1 MMLTLRLA
9 MRLFARDWR
18 SGELRILMAALLIAV
33 AGLTAIAVIVD
44 RVERGMT
51 RETNQILGA
60 DRVIS
65 SPRPVD
71 PATLRQAADL
81 GLKHSGGLRFRT
93 MVLAGGRFQLSSVR
107 AVDADYPLAGQLR
120 IAERPF
126 ARGRQVRGHPEPG
139 TIWVAPRL
147 LYALNIQPGDNVE
160 IGVKSFTVAG
170 IIETEPG
177 SVDLIDF
184 TPNLIIALQDVP
196 ATQVIQPGS
205 RMTYRYDFTGDERAL
220 EAFDQWSETA
230 LNESERVLGSE
241 QGAPA
246 VESSLGRARNYLN
259 LSGLLGLLLGG
270 VAIAIAGNRFIR
282 RHFDHAALLRCLGLR
297 QNQVL
302 SIYCLLLAV
311 ATAIGAMLGI
321 AAGYLIQHI
330 AIQFMGGL
338 LPAQIPPP
346 STLPA
351 WLGLVTGFVVV
362 AGFSL
367 PGLLRIRAVTPMRVL
382 RRDLTPLPVGG
393 WAVMAVSL
401 VTLGLVMWWYTL
413 DLQLVAI
420 VLAGGIAVIAV
431 LLVFARL
438 LLNLAQRLGR
448 RASVAARFGLGHL
461 VRHRDASLT
470 QIVAFG
476 VILSLM
482 LIIYLVRGEL
492 IADWQKQL
500 PAQAPNHFIVNL
512 PPDKTG
518 AFAGFLA
525 QHDIT
530 AGEMYP
536 MVRGRVVAINGR
548 PLVEVLGED
557 YEQRHNSVRREL
569 NLTWSAK
576 LPDANRVVRGEW
588 ALDRSDNQISV
599 EEEMAGALHL
609 QLGDTLTFNI
619 GSFEVTG
626 IIGSIRKVDWDSF
639 KPNFYVIFPPGVL
652 ETFGATYITS
662 FYLPPENKRVL
673 NELLK
678 RFPMVSI
685 VELDRILAQVRSILD
700 QASLAIE
707 FVLGFVLAAGLAVLM
722 ATMYATLDEKIYE
735 AGLLRTLG
743 AANRFIRRCTVT
755 EYWMLALL
763 AGGMAAIT
771 SECVAFALYRFV
783 FHIDVQWHV
792 WLWLAAPLLGMLLVV
807 PAGLW
812 GTRRVLKEAPYRVLQ
827 QQ

>member
-1 MMLTLRLA
+1 MMLRLA
-9 MRLFARDWR
+9 IRLFVRDWR
-18 SGELRILMAALLIAV
+18 SGELRTLMAALLIAV

-44 RVERGMT
+44 RIERGMT

-71 PATLRQAADL
+71 PATLRHAEDL
-81 GLKHSGGLRFRT
+81 GLKRSESLRFRT
-93 MVLAGGRFQLSSVR
+93 MVLAGEQFQLSSVR
-107 AVDADYPLAGQLR
+107 AVDSGYPLAGQLR
-120 IAERPF
+120 IADRPF
-126 ARGRQVRGHPEPG
+126 ARGRQITGRPKPG
-139 TIWVAPRL
+139 TVWVAPRL

-177 SVDLIDF
+177 SLDLIDF
-184 TPNLIIALQDVP
+184 TPNLIMALQDVP

-205 RMTYRYDFTGDERAL
+205 RIVYRYDFTGGERAL
-220 EAFDQWSETA
+220 KAFDQWSKTA
-230 LNESERVLGSE
+230 LNESERVLGSK
-241 QGAPA
+241 QSAPA

-302 SIYCLLLAV
+302 SIYCLLLGM
-311 ATAIGAMLGI
+311 ATAIGAILGI
-321 AAGYLIQHI
+321 AAGYLTQHI
-330 AIQFMGGL
+330 AIRLMAGL

-346 STLPA
+346 SVLPA

-362 AGFSL
+362 AGFAL

-382 RRDLTPLPVGG
+382 RRDLTPLPIGG

-401 VTLGLVMWWYTL
+401 TTLGLVMGWYTL
-413 DLQLVAI
+413 DPQLVAI
-420 VLAGGIAVIAV
+420 VLAGGVAAIAL

-438 LLNLAQRLGR
+438 LLSLAQRLGR
-448 RASVAARFGLGHL
+448 RASIATRFGLGHL
-461 VRHRDASLT
+461 TRHRDASLT

-492 IADWQKQL
+492 IADWRQQL
-500 PAQAPNHFIVNL
+500 PAHAPNHFIVNL
-512 PPDKTG
+512 PPDETG

-525 QHDIT
+525 QHDIA

-536 MVRGRVVAINGR
+536 MVRGRIVAINGR
-548 PLVEVLGED
+548 PLAEALGED

-569 NLTWSAK
+569 NLTWSEK

-588 ALDRSDNQISV
+588 TLDRSDNQISI
-599 EEEMAGALHL
+599 EQEMADALRL
-609 QLGDTLTFNI
+609 RLGDTLTFNI
-619 GSFEVTG
+619 GSFKVTAA
-626 IIGSIRKVDWDSF
+626 IGSIRKVDWDSF

-652 ETFGATYITS
+652 ETFGATYISS
-662 FYLPPENKRVL
+662 FYLPPGSKRLL
-673 NELLK
+673 NGLLK
-678 RFPMVSI
+678 RFPMVSVI
-685 VELDRILAQVRSILD
+685 ELDRILSQVRAILD

-707 FVLGFVLAAGLAVLM
+707 FVLGFVLAAGLAVLL
-722 ATMYATLDEKIYE
+722 ATVYATLDEKIYE

-755 EYWMLALL
+755 EYGILALL

-771 SECVAFALYRFV
+771 SECIAFALYRFV
-783 FHIDVQWHV
+783 FHIEAQWHA
-792 WLWLAAPLLGMLLVV
+792 WLWLAAPPLGMLLVV

-812 GTRRVLKEAPYRVLQ
+812 GTRRVLKEAPYRILQ
-827 QQ
+827 QQQ